1 MRRIVQIVL
10 GLALLAALIVG
21 GLFGVSE
28 IGGEVVVLHTR
39 DASGADQTTHLWV
52 VDDGGFAWL
61 RSGLPTSGW
70 FVRLEANPDVVV
82 ERAGRSSSFRAV
94 PVRTPEARDL
104 INGLIREKYRWA
116 DRVISATR
124 DGDRSIPVRLEPAT
138 AATP

>member
-1 MRRIVQIVL
+1 MRRIVKVVL
-10 GLALLAALIVG
+10 GLAVFAVLVVA

-39 DASGADQTTHLWV
+39 DASGADQATHLWV
-52 VDDGGFAWL
+52 VDDGGYAWL

-70 FVRLEANPDVVV
+70 FVRLETNPDVVV
-82 ERAGRSSSFRAV
+82 ERAGQSSRFRAV
-94 PVRTPEARDL
+94 PVREPATRDR
-104 INGLIREKYRWA
+104 INGLIRDRYGWA

-124 DGDRSIPVRLEPAT
+124 DGNRSIPVRLEPAT